1 MESLHAACVA
11 LGGVGVLIRGP
22 SGAGKSMLAVS
33 LADSA
38 GGALVADDR
47 VRLVVREGRLVALS
61 HPGEAGQVE
70 IRGQGLLRAEALGLA
85 TRPEVPVSLVIDLVE
100 TAPRMPDPPAEAQ
113 ILGLALPRLVLDHEV
128 RRAGLAP
135 LLVRAALRGGKA

>member
-11 LGGVGVLIRGP
+11 LGEAGVLILGP
-22 SGAGKSMLAVS
+22 SGAGKSTLALQ

-47 VRLVVREGRLVALS
+47 VRIAVREGRLVARP
-61 HPGEAGQVE
+61 HPGEAGRVE
-70 IRGQGLLRAEALGLA
+70 IRGQGLLTADDLGLA
-85 TRPEVPVSLVIDLVE
+85 TRPEAVLALAIDLVAA
-100 TAPRMPDPPAEAQ
+100 APRMPDPPEDAL
-113 ILGLALPRLVLDHEV
+113 ILGISLPRLVLEPGA

-135 LLVRAALRGGKA
+135 LLVRAALRRREA